1 MLRSDVGPILDLRP
15 VSANPHDFGNWST
28 NGTILDLIGLD
39 YPCTHGPCYDRVHA
53 IAPTH
58 PMIGSEM
65 GSTTSDRGVYAGS
78 RNVSHVLY
86 PCNE

>member
-1 MLRSDVGPILDLRP
+1 LDLRP

-28 NGTILDLIGLD
+28 NDTILDLIGLD
-39 YPCTHGPCYDRVHA
+39 YPCAHGPCYDRVHA

-58 PMIGSEM
+58 PMIGSEI

-78 RNVSHVLY
+78 RNVSHVQY
-86 PCNE
+86 PLQCASL

>member
-1 MLRSDVGPILDLRP
+1 MDLRP

-28 NGTILDLIGLD
+28 NDTILDLIGLD
-39 YPCTHGPCYDRVHA
+39 YPCAHGPCYDRVHA

-58 PMIGSEM
+58 PMIGSEI

-78 RNVSHVLY
+78 RNVSHVLH
-86 PCNE
+86 PLQCASL